1 MKPFYRRRMPASV
14 WCALALALGALAVV
28 GVRAAMSARADGRL
42 AAARSAFA
50 EAGGT
55 LDVAACRPSAAPGG
69 ANGAPDFAAAAA
81 ILADGKAFER
91 LWLDLGSR
99 PARSWSD
106 GERARLAAAL
116 APNARSLADAE
127 RAAASSVFVFAF
139 GADADVHADPGG
151 AGNVG
156 PLVLSLTRSARWLRL
171 AAGAASADGDAPR
184 ALAAVE
190 TLAALAAATE
200 AEARRPLQFV
210 GFNVAEAFLAASVA
224 DLLDADL
231 LDARGLARVAARL
244 APLDLRG
251 AWRRGLD
258 CEAADYVAIG
268 RALAARR
275 PAWLR
280 ALDVGRERIFEAQAL
295 RLWGSV
301 YGAIDEPFGE
311 SPDWR
316 GDRARATRAAT
327 GLAAALPA
335 TMDSAARYQM
345 AASLRGLA
353 RTAVALRL
361 AALRDGAYPASLAAW
376 AGARAAD
383 PFAGRA
389 PRYSRRADGSF
400 ELELEGG
407 AVLAR
412 RLVRGLAAPLV
423 FRWEGPPPRGLADAA
438 RVRAAASGSGLA
450 GAVAAR

>member
-1 MKPFYRRRMPASV
+1 MKPFYRRRMPIPV
-14 WCALALALGALAVV
+14 WCALALALGALALV
-28 GVRAAMSARADGRL
+28 GVRAAMSARADRRL
-42 AAARSAFA
+42 AAARRAFA

-55 LDVAACRPSAAPGG
+55 TDVASCRVAAPAEA
-69 ANGAPDFAAAAA
+69 ANGAPAFVAAAVR
-81 ILADGKAFER
+81 LEDGKAFER
-91 LWLDLGSR
+91 LWLDLGAR
-99 PARSWSD
+99 PARTWTAE
-106 GERARLAAAL
+106 ERARLAAAL
-116 APNARSLADAE
+116 APNARPLAAAE
-127 RAAASSVFVFAF
+127 RAASSSVFVFAF
-139 GADADVHADPGG
+139 GADPAARADSGEAE
-151 AGNVG
+151 NVG
-156 PLVLSLTRSARWLRL
+156 PLMLALTRSARWLRL
-171 AAGAASADGDAPR
+171 SAGAAAADGDAPR

-200 AEARRPLQFV
+200 AEARRALQFV
-210 GFNVAEAFLAASVA
+210 GFNVAEAFLAAAVA

-275 PAWLR
+275 PSWMR

-301 YGAIDEPFGE
+301 YGAIDEPFGG
-311 SPDWR
+311 SGDWR

-327 GLAAALPA
+327 GLATALPA
-335 TMDSAARYQM
+335 TIDSAARYQM

-361 AALRDGAYPASLAAW
+361 AALRDGAYPASLASW
-376 AGARAAD
+376 PEARAAD
-383 PFAGRA
+383 PFTGRS
-389 PRYSRRADGSF
+389 PRYARRDDGSF

-407 AVLAR
+407 DVLAR

-423 FRWEGPPPRGLADAA
+423 FRWEGPPPRSLVGAPRS
-438 RVRAAASGSGLA
+438 RVSAGGSGLG

>member
-1 MKPFYRRRMPASV
+1 MPVPV

-28 GVRAAMSARADGRL
+28 GVRAAVSARADRRL
-42 AAARSAFA
+42 AAARLTFA
-50 EAGGT
+50 AAGGT
-55 LDVAACRPSAAPGG
+55 LDVAACRPADAPDA
-69 ANGAPDFAAAAA
+69 ANGAPAFAAAAA
-81 ILADGKAFER
+81 RLADGKAFER

-99 PARSWSD
+99 PARSWTAA
-106 GERARLAAAL
+106 ERARVAAAL
-116 APNARSLADAE
+116 APNGRPLADAT
-127 RAAASSVFVFAF
+127 RAASSASFVFAF

-156 PLVLSLTRSARWLRL
+156 PLVLALTRSARWLRL
-171 AAGAASADGDAPR
+171 AAGAAAADGDAPR

-210 GFNVAEAFLAASVA
+210 GFNAVEAFLAASVA

-231 LDARGLARVAARL
+231 LDARGLERVAARL

-258 CEAADYVAIG
+258 CEAADYVAMG
-268 RALAARR
+268 KAMATRR
-275 PAWLR
+275 PAWMR
-280 ALDVGRERIFEAQAL
+280 ALDVGRERILEAQAL

-301 YGAIDEPFGE
+301 YGAIDEPFGA
-311 SPDWR
+311 SRDWR

-361 AALRDGAYPASLAAW
+361 AALRDGAYPASLEAW
-376 AGARAAD
+376 AEARAAD

-389 PRYSRRADGSF
+389 PRYARRTDGSF

-412 RLVRGLAAPLV
+412 LLVRGLAAPLV
-423 FRWEGPPPRGLADAA
+423 FRWEGPPPRVLAGAA
-438 RVRAAASGSGLA
+438 RVRAAAGGSGFA